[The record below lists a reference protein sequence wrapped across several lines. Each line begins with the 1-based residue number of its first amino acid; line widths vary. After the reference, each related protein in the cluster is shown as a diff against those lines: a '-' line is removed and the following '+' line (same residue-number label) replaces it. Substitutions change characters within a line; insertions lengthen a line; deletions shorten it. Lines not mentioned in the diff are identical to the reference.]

1 MGGVRTF
8 ENDSGVNGAGPLV
21 IAYDQGNQPNPEL
34 SLETC
39 LMNCQLLHRAR
50 LGALTLLAAFS
61 AATALAQDPA
71 SPAPATPPAQK
82 ELRYEYAMLE
92 TSKGNVLIQLDR
104 ARAPISVRN
113 FLTYVND
120 GGYDGTIFH
129 RVINGFMIQGGGFT
143 PEMTKKPAKA
153 PIKNEWMNGLKNENG
168 TIAMA
173 RTQNPNSATNQ
184 FFINVNNNANLDR
197 PLSGGAGYAVFGKV
211 VMGMN
216 VVNAI
221 KGVKTGN
228 VQGYQN
234 VPIDPVVIKKAVEVS
249 PADAEK
255 MMADDTKK
263 KASPPTLPT
272 APGKG

>member
-1 MGGVRTF
+1 
-8 ENDSGVNGAGPLV
+8 
-21 IAYDQGNQPNPEL
+21 
-34 SLETC
+34 
-39 LMNCQLLHRAR
+39 MNCQLLHRAR

>member
-1 MGGVRTF
+1 
-8 ENDSGVNGAGPLV
+8 
-21 IAYDQGNQPNPEL
+21 
-34 SLETC
+34 
-39 LMNCQLLHRAR
+39 MNCQLLHRAR
-50 LGALTLLAAFS
+50 LGALTLLAAFT
-61 AATALAQDPA
+61 AATAFAQDPA
-71 SPAPATPPAQK
+71 SPAPATPPDQK

-92 TSKGNVLIQLDR
+92 TSKGNILIQLDR

-120 GGYDGTIFH
+120 GGYNGTIFH

-143 PEMTKKPAKA
+143 PEMTKKPAND

-173 RTQNPNSATNQ
+173 RTQKPNSATNQ
-184 FFINVNNNANLDR
+184 FFINVNNNSNLDR

-221 KGVKTGN
+221 KGVQTGN

-249 PADAEK
+249 QADAK
-255 MMADDTKK
+255 KLMAGDTEK
-263 KASPPTLPT
+263 KATPSTPSTPSNT
-272 APGKG
+272 PGKG